1 MEHMH
6 ATKSSRAQVRPG
18 GHRQL
23 ENKMETGTDRQLG
36 LNLGERASARHT
48 PALTRD
54 TALAATAGL
63 LRSVS
68 APNYRDTTARH
79 RRRSDVTAVRVCH
92 PSHLKTP
99 ALAAHGGL
107 F

>member
-1 MEHMH
+1 
-6 ATKSSRAQVRPG
+6 
-18 GHRQL
+18 
-23 ENKMETGTDRQLG
+23 METDTDRQ
-36 LNLGERASARHT
+36 LGERASARHT

-79 RRRSDVTAVRVCH
+79 RRRSDVTLAVRACY
-92 PSHLKTP
+92 PPHLKKP